1 MIRLPAMSFRTPL
14 RKWRPTTLALA
25 LLLAPAAGAWA
36 QSLMEVYETARNYDA
51 NYLAAVAQA
60 RSVEYQARQSDALRL
75 PTVGLQGNV
84 TRTRYDVDALN
95 STQSNTQKQLALQ
108 AKQPLFNAGNTASI
122 NQAEQSLIAAQADLQ
137 IAEQDLMVRTA
148 QAYFDVLAA
157 QDALAAAQANKAAI
171 SEQLASAKRNFE
183 VGNATIT
190 DTREAQARFDLATA
204 QEIAAT
210 NDLMTRRAA
219 LDQLVGRPGIEPRPL
234 MSPITLPRLAPASLD
249 DWVTQGQGSPNVRR
263 AQVAVEIARYETDK
277 ARAGHL
283 PTVDLVGTLS
293 RTDNSAGSLGLGQVQ
308 GKVDAASIAVQAN
321 VPIFAGFAVQNRV
334 RETLALA
341 ERAERNLDAA
351 RRSTEL
357 ATRQAFLGV
366 QSGLA
371 AVQAYEAAEA
381 STRLQVEATQLGY
394 RVGVRVN
401 LDVLNAQTQLYS
413 TQRDLSRARYDV
425 LVNSLRLRQ
434 TVGTLRPEDLAAVN
448 QLLAQ

>member
-1 MIRLPAMSFRTPL
+1 MIRTPADSRRT
-14 RKWRPTTLALA
+14 WRPTTLALA

-36 QSLMEVYETARNYDA
+36 QSLMEVYETARGYDA
-51 NYLAAVAQA
+51 TYLAAVAQA
-60 RSVEYQARQSDALRL
+60 QSVEFQARQSNALRL

-84 TRTRYDVDALN
+84 TRQRYELEALDN
-95 STQSNTQKQLALQ
+95 TQSNTQKQVALQ
-108 AKQPLFNAGNTASI
+108 ATQPIFNAANTATI
-122 NQAEQSLIAAQADLQ
+122 NQAEQSLIAAQAELQ

-157 QDALAAAQANKAAI
+157 QDALAAAQANKKAI

-234 MSPITLPRLAPASLD
+234 MSPVTLPQLVPSKLE
-249 DWVTQGQGSPNVRR
+249 DWVTQGQDSPNVRR
-263 AQVAVEIARYETDK
+263 AQVALEVARYEIDK

-341 ERAERNLDAA
+341 ERAGRNLDAA

-357 ATRQAFLGV
+357 GTRQAFLGV

-371 AVQAYEAAEA
+371 AAQAYEAAEA

-401 LDVLNAQTQLYS
+401 LDVLNAQTQLYN

-448 QLLAQ
+448 QLLAK